1 MIYLRCLATKPA
13 YQKRRNDQFDNL
25 GRNVWAR
32 EEEAALSKFE
42 ANVVR
47 DITKKLLE
55 KLSYVLSNFRVLTPI
70 IERSGALA
78 ESARK
83 LDF

>member
-1 MIYLRCLATKPA
+1 MFGQGERRPHSANLKPI
-13 YQKRRNDQFDNL
+13 
-25 GRNVWAR
+25 
-32 EEEAALSKFE
+32 
-42 ANVVR
+42 VVR